1 VGRAAVRS
9 VVEQAITP
17 LRAWRTVVIAS
28 VMLLAV
34 AVVVGHPPRLHA
46 QAGVLDGV
54 RNQYAAM
61 ARMWIAPMA
70 AIGRR
75 LFISLASIEFVIS
88 AILWLGRSEDLS
100 EIARRFLLKFI
111 LTSFCLML
119 LTGASYWLPPIV
131 NSFPIAAQTAS
142 VLPMPTGP
150 TGILDI
156 GMVFAF
162 DDIGNANIP
171 WSFEALGAV
180 LFKLIAQV
188 IVLLSFTLV
197 AAQLLLVWI
206 ETYIALGGGVL
217 FLGFAGFRAT
227 ASFAEN
233 YLNYLVYNGVKLFT
247 FYLVVAL
254 GIAVVQ
260 EARAVIESNVTFN
273 VRVMADVVALSITFA
288 LIALRVP
295 NSAAARVAGGAQ
307 LGIASALRS
316 L

>member
-1 VGRAAVRS
+1 MVVVAVS
-9 VVEQAITP
+9 
-17 LRAWRTVVIAS
+17 LLVVI
-28 VMLLAV
+28 VAV
-34 AVVVGHPPRLHA
+34 ALVPQAHA
-46 QAGVLDGV
+46 QVGVLDGV

-75 LFISLASIEFVIS
+75 LFITLASIEFVIS
-88 AILWLGRSEDLS
+88 ALLWLGRSEDLS

-119 LTGASYWLPPIV
+119 LTGASFWLPPIV
-131 NSFPIAAQTAS
+131 NSFPVAAQAAS
-142 VLPMPTGP
+142 ALPLPTGP

-156 GMVFAF
+156 GMGFAF

-227 ASFAEN
+227 APFAEN
-233 YLNYLVYNGVKLFT
+233 YLNYLIYNGVKLFT

-260 EARAVIESNVTFN
+260 QARVVIQSNVTFN
-273 VRVMADVVALSITFA
+273 VRVMADVVALSLTFA

-295 NSAAARVAGGAQ
+295 NSAAARVSGGAQ
-307 LGIASALRS
+307 IGIANALRS